1 MGLDR
6 ISIWYINVVTTKKVR
21 SNQENCLCIWL
32 WNIFF
37 GFNRNLLPL
46 KMHPPVN
53 ALDIQRNVYS
63 VCDQILCLAKPYY
76 VCVVSF
82 WIQCLMLYISMRWNW
97 IEYNYIRSWTL
108 RPLTHALLLINCDS
122 HEFLNCTC
130 KIKHAVLILE
140 KVKLPNLCYKM
151 LMAWM
156 LQ

>member
-6 ISIWYINVVTTKKVR
+6 ISIWYINVITTKSKVK
-21 SNQENCLCIWL
+21 SGELFVHL
-32 WNIFF
+32 TLKYFF

-46 KMHPPVN
+46 KMHPHVN

-63 VCDQILCLAKPYY
+63 VCDTRYKPYD

-97 IEYNYIRSWTL
+97 IEYNYTRSWTL

-140 KVKLPNLCYKM
+140 KVKMPNLCDKM
-151 LMAWM
+151 LIAWM